1 MNPCRP
7 SAIDDNGSV
16 PTTYRVFTADLFLA
30 VFHLPHSAV
39 ALLLSHVPVDVVAR
53 NTQLILAGKGAKEL
67 CKFGV
72 GESQRDGEGVTRTI
86 GRSASWHFVS

>member
-1 MNPCRP
+1 M
-7 SAIDDNGSV
+7 ITG
-16 PTTYRVFTADLFLA
+16 LFQRLIVSLQLICS